1 MHCPRS
7 LTSFGVWQRRRKTY
21 TSINSQITPELF
33 EQVGV
38 LRWKEWAYGEK
49 DPTRFIEVTA
59 EEAGDGL
66 CLPMTLVA
74 IDAAHN
80 ALGAVGL
87 GPVDDEVSEAERA
100 GRTPW
105 ILGMVVAKEA
115 RMLGIGRHLLEG
127 LQDAAG
133 TLGHRQSWVA
143 TGKSSIKSA
152 AGNRSSSC
160 DWSRPESRQ
169 LFWSS
174 NNRLMTP
181 ASAIRAHGA
190 LPLQTGLR
198 AELLDR
204 RIALL

>member
-1 MHCPRS
+1 MA
-7 LTSFGVWQRRRKTY
+7 TSPGDLHVDQLADH
-21 TSINSQITPELF
+21 PELF
-33 EQVGV
+33 GQVGI

-115 RMLGIGRHLLEG
+115 RMLGIGRRLLEG

-143 TGKSSIKSA
+143 TGKEAVGFYQKC
-152 AGNRSSSC
+152 GWEPVEQLRL
-160 DWSRPESRQ
+160 ES
-169 LFWSS
+169 
-174 NNRLMTP
+174 
-181 ASAIRAHGA
+181 
-190 LPLQTGLR
+190 TGIPTTILVKPTTV
-198 AELLDR
+198 
-204 RIALL
+204 